1 MFNTGLTRYLPL
13 PVRRLVSDLM
23 WKVADRPR
31 FRPELSVQPS
41 GAVLG
46 CRTAYN
52 MYGGYCVPLSASYRP
67 AARKVLAGKVWEP
80 DTIEFMIA
88 HARGGDIVHA
98 GTFFGDFIPALA
110 RAVGPDHCVWAF
122 EPNPE
127 NARCARMTIALNDLQ
142 NVTLTPAGLGASA
155 ATVDMEVRDASGRSL
170 GGASHIVEKADGVT
184 SAKVQIV
191 TVDGAVPHDRKVGI
205 IQLDVEGFEQ
215 QALSGAMDTIRRCKP
230 VIILETLPSREWL
243 DANILALGYRE
254 AGRLHDN
261 YVLIPPKQL

>member
-1 MFNTGLTRYLPL
+1 MFNTGLIRYLPS

-31 FRPELSVQPS
+31 FRPELSVQP
-41 GAVLG
+41 GGTVPG

-52 MYGGYCVPLSASYRP
+52 RYGGYCVPLSASYRP

-88 HARGGDIVHA
+88 NARHADIVHA

-110 RAVGPDHCVWAF
+110 RAVGSDHRVWAF

-142 NVTLTPAGLGASA
+142 NVTLTAASLGAA
-155 ATVDMEVRDASGRSL
+155 VATVDMEVRTPRGARSGREPHRRESRQRHL
-170 GGASHIVEKADGVT
+170 HQGPDCNCGRHCCPRPEGWHH
-184 SAKVQIV
+184 SA
-191 TVDGAVPHDRKVGI
+191 GRRS
-205 IQLDVEGFEQ
+205 FEQ

-243 DANILALGYRE
+243 DASILALGYRE
-254 AGRLHDN
+254 AGRLHDS
-261 YVLIPPKQL
+261 YVLTPPKQL